1 MKNLFVDIFDL
12 LKTIRWIDIA
22 FFSLVILL
30 IITFIMIIYV
40 IKLNKSEIVVEEEKN
55 SDQKDFDIGEI
66 TKQIEDEYE
75 NLNIQNNNNY
85 ERSQEEQA
93 IISYDEL
100 LANTGE
106 FHLEY
111 DEEYETD
118 PEIQIKKIKKAVHI
132 EDENLRKYNKE
143 EKYLEYLKT
152 LKNK

>member
-1 MKNLFVDIFDL
+1 
-12 LKTIRWIDIA
+12 
-22 FFSLVILL
+22 
-30 IITFIMIIYV
+30 MIIYV
-40 IKLNKSEIVVEEEKN
+40 IKLNKSEIVVVDDNEF
-55 SDQKDFDIGEI
+55 DQNEFDLEEI

-75 NLNIQNNNNY
+75 NLNIKKNNNY
-85 ERSQEEQA
+85 EQSQEEQA

-111 DEEYETD
+111 DEEYEPD

-132 EDENLRKYNKE
+132 EDEDLRKYNKE
-143 EKYLEYLKT
+143 ENYLEYLKT

>member
-40 IKLNKSEIVVEEEKN
+40 IKLNKSEIVIEEEKD

>member
-1 MKNLFVDIFDL
+1 MKNLFVDIFSL

-40 IKLNKSEIVVEEEKN
+40 IKLNKSEIVVVDDNEF
-55 SDQKDFDIGEI
+55 DQNEFDLEEI

-75 NLNIQNNNNY
+75 NLNIKKNNNY
-85 ERSQEEQA
+85 EQSQEEQA

-111 DEEYETD
+111 DEEYEPD

-132 EDENLRKYNKE
+132 EDEDLRKYNKE
-143 EKYLEYLKT
+143 ENYLEYLKT

>member
-1 MKNLFVDIFDL
+1 
-12 LKTIRWIDIA
+12 
-22 FFSLVILL
+22 
-30 IITFIMIIYV
+30 MIIYV

-75 NLNIQNNNNY
+75 NLNVQNNNNY

>member
-1 MKNLFVDIFDL
+1 MKNLFVDIFSL

-30 IITFIMIIYV
+30 IISFIMIIYV
-40 IKLNKSEIVVEEEKN
+40 IKLNKSEIVVVDDNEF
-55 SDQKDFDIGEI
+55 DQNEFDLEEI

-75 NLNIQNNNNY
+75 NLNIKKNNNY
-85 ERSQEEQA
+85 EQSQEEQA

-111 DEEYETD
+111 DEEYEPD

-132 EDENLRKYNKE
+132 EDEDLRKYNKE
-143 EKYLEYLKT
+143 ENYLEYLKT

>member
-1 MKNLFVDIFDL
+1 MKNLFVDIFSL

-75 NLNIQNNNNY
+75 NLNVQNNNNY